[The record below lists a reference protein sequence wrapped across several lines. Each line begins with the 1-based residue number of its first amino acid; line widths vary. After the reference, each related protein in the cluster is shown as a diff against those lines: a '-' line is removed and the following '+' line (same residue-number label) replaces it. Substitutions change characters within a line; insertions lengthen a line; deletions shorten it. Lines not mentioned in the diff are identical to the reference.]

1 MPSWVRRVLRTDTN
15 FPRPSLRIRR
25 AERLGAT
32 RKAASRSSAMT
43 AMFPPGGTRFFC
55 AVTGKAIAALN
66 INAAIAVW
74 EANFREVRGVRI
86 GNSFIAENNG
96 AKPVAKTALLPQ
108 GWRLYHALK
117 MAAQVVASGF
127 PHSWGP

>member
-1 MPSWVRRVLRTDTN
+1 
-15 FPRPSLRIRR
+15 
-25 AERLGAT
+25 
-32 RKAASRSSAMT
+32 MT

-127 PHSWGP
+127 PHSWGPLDLARHAEITTTSDLRPGGSTFGWDGSF